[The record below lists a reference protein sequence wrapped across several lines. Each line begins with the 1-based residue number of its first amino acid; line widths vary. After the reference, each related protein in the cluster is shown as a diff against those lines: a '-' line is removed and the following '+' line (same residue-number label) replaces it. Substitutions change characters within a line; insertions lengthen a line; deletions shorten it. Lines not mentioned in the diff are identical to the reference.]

1 MRTLHG
7 GCVFV
12 LLAAS
17 LSISRNQ
24 LSLAGQPL
32 QCPQDSR
39 CQSIRHPEP
48 QRALSSDPAPGW
60 LRLPPPSP
68 FPSRLI
74 PGWGGLTLSPMG
86 TVRASSLVSWE
97 GCPRW
102 REGDRVCWGR
112 GGSLL
117 WCCLPHLWPLRP
129 PAWIPRIWHQRPPS
143 LGGLQPCPQQCVWKA
158 EALTPA
164 AHPAPASSLRAP
176 TPSSGGGLLFHAS
189 PAEAPA

>member
-60 LRLPPPSP
+60 LCLPLPSP

-74 PGWGGLTLSPMG
+74 PGWGGLTLSPMPY
-86 TVRASSLVSWE
+86 SD
-97 GCPRW
+97 
-102 REGDRVCWGR
+102 EGDGR
-112 GGSLL
+112 GKLA
-117 WCCLPHLWPLRP
+117 CL
-129 PAWIPRIWHQRPPS
+129 
-143 LGGLQPCPQQCVWKA
+143 LGGLPPL
-158 EALTPA
+158 E
-164 AHPAPASSLRAP
+164 
-176 TPSSGGGLLFHAS
+176 GG
-189 PAEAPA
+189 